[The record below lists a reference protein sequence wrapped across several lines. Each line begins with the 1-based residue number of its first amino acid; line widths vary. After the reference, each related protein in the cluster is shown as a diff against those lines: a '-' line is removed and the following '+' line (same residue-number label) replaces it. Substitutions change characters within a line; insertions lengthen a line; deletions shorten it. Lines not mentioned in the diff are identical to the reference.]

1 MRPHLCRSRC
11 PRASDRGSM
20 AVEVVLMVPVLVMF
34 MLLVVAGGRYVSVKA
49 DIEATARDAARA
61 ASYERTSSAARTAA
75 AQAVQRGL
83 SSRADCDPPSFSGT
97 RFEAGGVVVVR
108 LNCRVSNEGLGLIG
122 LGGSLPISAD
132 SAAPLETY
140 RRTG

>member
-1 MRPHLCRSRC
+1 MSGLLRRRHARSR
-11 PRASDRGSM
+11 DRGSM
-20 AVEVVLMVPVLVMF
+20 AVEVVLMIPVLVMF
-34 MLLVVAGGRYVSVKA
+34 MLLVVAGGRYVTARA
-49 DIEATARDAARA
+49 DIEAVARDAARA
-61 ASYERTSSAARTAA
+61 ASYERSDSAARIAA
-75 AQAVQRGL
+75 ARAVDRGL
-83 SSRADCDPPSFSGT
+83 ADAADCDPPNFSGT

-108 LNCRVSNEGLGLIG
+108 LNCRVRNQDLGLIG

>member
-1 MRPHLCRSRC
+1 MSAVLGRPGRR
-11 PRASDRGSM
+11 RERGSM
-20 AVEVVLMVPVLVMF
+20 AVEVVLMIPVLVMF
-34 MLLVVAGGRYVSVKA
+34 MLLVVAGGRYVSVRA
-49 DIEATARDAARA
+49 DIEAAARDAARA
-61 ASYERTSSAARTAA
+61 ASYERSDGAARAAA

-83 SSRADCDPPSFSGT
+83 SSRADCDPPKFTGT
-97 RFEAGGVVVVR
+97 RFEPGGVVVVR
-108 LNCRVSNEGLGLIG
+108 LDCRVSNEGLGLIG